1 MPTPRVLK
9 LGGSLLL
16 LPDWPERLTAWI
28 QSHPAP
34 LNLLLVG
41 GGQVVD
47 AVRELDRQHNFP
59 APFSHWLC
67 IDLLSATAR
76 IASQLLPTFPLII
89 TADELQ
95 RVVRD
100 RFSGDSVAGEDVAE
114 FSGDRGS
121 PPSLRASATYIV
133 DVRCF
138 YQPPALEEPDGAKNS
153 ESIATDCPLP
163 ESWETTSDSLAAWLA
178 NVVQAAELVLFKST
192 TPPRNCHTP
201 QAWVE
206 QSIVD
211 AAFADTLPTTL
222 SVSIVD
228 LLKTR

>member
-16 LPDWPERLTAWI
+16 LPNWPERLTAWI
-28 QSHPAP
+28 ESHPAT

-41 GGQVVD
+41 GGQIVD
-47 AVRELDRQHNFP
+47 AVRELDRQHNLP

-76 IASQLLPTFPLII
+76 IASQLLPTFPLI
-89 TADELQ
+89 TAADELQ
-95 RVVRD
+95 RIVRD
-100 RFSGDSVAGEDVAE
+100 RFSSETVA
-114 FSGDRGS
+114 GDRGS
-121 PPSLRASATYIV
+121 RPSLRASATYIV

-138 YQPPALEEPDGAKNS
+138 YQPPAVGETGGAKHS

-178 NVVQAAELVLFKST
+178 NVVQAEELVLFKSI
-192 TPPRNCHTP
+192 TPPSDCHTP

-206 QSIVD
+206 QAIVD

-222 SVSIVD
+222 TVSIVN
-228 LLKTR
+228 LLKI